1 LEGRAN
7 RYLAG
12 NTKEGRE
19 IIDLHK
25 NKIALI
31 SDFDGT
37 LTTRDSLEL
46 LLDEFVDD
54 DWTEYE
60 RMYEKGEIT
69 GSEALE
75 REIAM
80 LNISLQETIEFLQD
94 KIPLVEGFAELYQYC
109 TDNEV
114 PFRVV
119 SCNFEQ
125 IIRPLLSQ
133 NGYQNIPLLSNHL
146 VERNGKLFISPGEPA
161 HPECR
166 DCHHCKMLT
175 VRNLRRDG
183 YFTIYL
189 GDGHTDRCAAWEA
202 DVVFAKSRLQ
212 RAFDKDGLKYYD
224 LKSIGDVLSFL
235 RNTAAA
241 GLKLASF
248 FREDDRE
255 KKKNPY
261 IRRGMKKR
269 VRL

>member
-1 LEGRAN
+1 M
-7 RYLAG
+7 
-12 NTKEGRE
+12 
-19 IIDLHK
+19 HK

-37 LTTRDSLEL
+37 LTTADSLEL
-46 LLDEFVDD
+46 LLDEFVDE

-75 REIAM
+75 REIAL
-80 LNISLQETIEFLQD
+80 LNISIKETIEFLQD
-94 KIPLVEGFAELYQYC
+94 KIALVNDFEELYKYC
-109 TDNEV
+109 TDNEI

-125 IIRPLLSQ
+125 IIRPLLSR
-133 NGYQNIPLLSNHL
+133 NGYREIPLLSNRL
-146 VERNGKLFISPGEPA
+146 VEKDGKLYISPGEPA

-175 VRNLRRDG
+175 VKKLRREG
-183 YFTIYL
+183 YFTVYL

-212 RAFDKDGLKYYD
+212 RAFEKDGLKFYE
-224 LKSIGDVLSFL
+224 LESIGSVISFL
-235 RNTAAA
+235 HNTVDG
-241 GLKLASF
+241 GLEIASF
-248 FREDDRE
+248 YKEDDRDE
-255 KKKNPY
+255 KQNPF
-261 IRRGMKKR
+261 IKRGMKK
-269 VRL
+269 